1 VRQVFVGIVSAS
13 PRPPITFVVN
23 TEPSSKVWFVGNK
36 KTFHPIL
43 DIGPHILKFDML
55 VPVFRNI
62 FSLNMLLSTGTKLPG
77 NKILPEP
84 EKCKRE
90 TCTARERCIYGP

>member
-1 VRQVFVGIVSAS
+1 MVC
-13 PRPPITFVVN
+13 
-23 TEPSSKVWFVGNK
+23 VGNK

-62 FSLNMLLSTGTKLPG
+62 FSLNMLLSTGTKLQG
-77 NKILPEP
+77 NKILV
-84 EKCKRE
+84 RNLNG
-90 TCTARERCIYGP
+90 T

>member
-13 PRPPITFVVN
+13 PRPPIIFVVN

-62 FSLNMLLSTGTKLPG
+62 FSLNMLLSTGTKLQG
-77 NKILPEP
+77 NKILV
-84 EKCKRE
+84 RNLNG
-90 TCTARERCIYGP
+90 T